1 VTQRVSPA
9 LVELTALALW
19 LGAAGFFSCAVAP
32 ALFAALPTRSLA
44 GAVVGRLLPSVFYSG
59 IVIGILVVAVEVA
72 VQRAW
77 TWNGRSVAGAVM
89 IGACA
94 ISQLFVAPRIDR
106 IRSEIPGP
114 VEDLAID
121 DARRI
126 AFGRLHGVSVGWLGL
141 AMLAAVIAMVLAAR
155 TLQSRSTS

>member
-1 VTQRVSPA
+1 VAQRVSPA
-9 LVELTALALW
+9 LVELSALALW
-19 LGAAGFFSCAVAP
+19 LGAAGFFSIAVAP
-32 ALFAALPTRSLA
+32 ALFATLPTRSLA

-59 IVIGILVVAVEVA
+59 MFIGMLVIAAESVV
-72 VQRAW
+72 RRGW
-77 TWNGRSVAGAVM
+77 RWGGRSVAGAVM

-94 ISQLFVAPRIDR
+94 VAQLLVASRIDR

-114 VEDLAID
+114 VEELAID

-126 AFGRLHGVSVGWLGL
+126 AFGRLHGISVAWLGV

-155 TLQSRSTS
+155 TLQSRNTP